1 MSSHFPSICS
11 RVLPVTDYSTLPT
24 SPLSFLKL
32 NYPLASSCAAV
43 LDSTVVFFIERR
55 KGSSETSHHILPHI
69 PPAENHSCLQA
80 NILSAFHCRFPDSL
94 SCLGSKKHFD
104 LGSLY
109 HAHLVTSFCFSSFYE
124 FSSQEIQ
131 FLWCLASS
139 LSRLYNKASMKTQ
152 KDEVWRA
159 PGLVN
164 MWICMQGVWRVHRE
178 HGSSMPLPTYFALM
192 HLFQKAISFL

>member
-1 MSSHFPSICS
+1 MAPAAVPSRNSLSFRKARFKHLVQMSSHFPSICS

-24 SPLSFLKL
+24 SRLSFLKL
-32 NYPLASSCAAV
+32 NYPLASSCAVV

-104 LGSLY
+104 FTLSC
-109 HAHLVTSFCFSSFYE
+109 SFSH
-124 FSSQEIQ
+124 
-131 FLWCLASS
+131 FLL
-139 LSRLYNKASMKTQ
+139 
-152 KDEVWRA
+152 
-159 PGLVN
+159 
-164 MWICMQGVWRVHRE
+164 
-178 HGSSMPLPTYFALM
+178 
-192 HLFQKAISFL
+192 LFKFL